1 MRRLQ
6 NSARGYSVA
15 VMSSQSHAL
24 PDEFAVAPS
33 STAVGCIGGVPW
45 YCYAVAFGAACSP
58 IGSIWDISWH
68 LSIGRDTFWTPAHMM
83 VYLGGGVP
91 GLICGWL
98 VLKNTFWPDPTEES
112 ATVRL
117 WGFRG
122 PIGAWV
128 VIWGAFT
135 MLLSGPFDNWWH
147 NAYGLDVQIISP
159 PHVILALGTYAIA
172 IGALLFVISWQNRA
186 PPGNYLAANLLVL
199 FASGILL
206 TELSIFTTEYTYP
219 NAQHGGVFY
228 EVCCRS
234 LPLYLIVAARVS
246 KIKWGATW
254 ASLIYLTIRM
264 AMVWILPL
272 FPSEPRLAPIY
283 NPITHMAPPPFPM
296 LLFVPAVAI
305 DLLMQT
311 RGEKGGFWRDTRLAL
326 FLGGAFFVLLLA
338 VQWPFS
344 EFLLSEPS
352 RNAFFAGNQMW
363 GYPDRIG
370 DWCTRF
376 WDKGSDL
383 LGPKSAVA
391 AILYGALQSRIALWF
406 GNWLAE
412 VKR

>member
-1 MRRLQ
+1 
-6 NSARGYSVA
+6 
-15 VMSSQSHAL
+15 MSSQSQAIT
-24 PDEFAVAPS
+24 DEFAAPA
-33 STAVGCIGGVPW
+33 STAPVHAGGAPW
-45 YCYAVAFGAACSP
+45 YCYAVALGAACSP

-83 VYLGGGVP
+83 IYMGGAMP
-91 GLICGWL
+91 GLVCGWL
-98 VLKNTFWPDPTEES
+98 VLKNTFWADPAEHS
-112 ATVRL
+112 GTVRL

-159 PHVILALGTYAIA
+159 PHVVLALGTYAIG

-186 PPGNYLAANLLVL
+186 PPGNYLMANLLVL
-199 FASGILL
+199 VACGVLL

-219 NAQHGGVFY
+219 NAQHGSAFY

-234 LPLYLIVAARVS
+234 LPLYLIIAARVS
-246 KIKWGATW
+246 KIRWGATW
-254 ASLIYLTIRM
+254 VSLIYMAIRM

-272 FPSEPRLAPIY
+272 FHSEPRLAPIY
-283 NPITHMAPPPFPM
+283 NPITHMAPPPFP
-296 LLFVPAVAI
+296 LLLIVPAIGI

-311 RGEKGGFWRDTRLAL
+311 IGRNRGFWRDTGLAL
-326 FLGGAFFVLLLA
+326 LLSGTFFILLLA

-344 EFLLSEPS
+344 EFLLSENS

-363 GYPDRIG
+363 GYFDRVG
-370 DWCTRF
+370 DWCMQF
-376 WDKGSDL
+376 WHDDQT
-383 LGPKSAVA
+383 LGPKSAVVA
-391 AILYGALQSRIALWF
+391 VLLGTVEARIALWF
-406 GNWLAE
+406 ANWLAR